1 MGAFFPSSGKILI
14 EFPNPKPKP
23 NPKIPSA
30 TSIPSKSMRD
40 STKVIRSSL
49 TPAIPGE
56 PLHPGPVFAAPYHTP
71 GDPSEAAYT
80 YARSHNP
87 TWTALEQAIGQMESG
102 SESGSGYQASA
113 LVFASGM
120 AACTAVFGAVLRP
133 GDAVVLPSNAYFAA
147 RVLVQEYFAKMGI
160 ELRTAPTANNAQAA
174 LLEGAKLLWLESPS
188 NPTMEVCDIASL
200 CEAAHR
206 AGALVAVDNTT
217 PTPLGQLPLV
227 LGANFSVASDAK
239 SMTGHS
245 DILLGHVAVR
255 NPELRAKID
264 QWRTLTGGVLG
275 PMEAWLGLR
284 SIATLPLRLERS
296 CENAQQLAE
305 FLTTRRE
312 VESVFYPGLATHPGH
327 AIAAKQM
334 RHFGAVLS
342 FVLGSRAAAET
353 FLSSSKLLT
362 EATSFGG
369 ITTTAERRARW
380 GGDAVAEGFIRM
392 SAGCEAI
399 EDLIEDVSQALDAA
413 R

>member
-1 MGAFFPSSGKILI
+1 
-14 EFPNPKPKP
+14 
-23 NPKIPSA
+23 
-30 TSIPSKSMRD
+30 MRD
-40 STKVIRSSL
+40 STKIIRSSL
-49 TPAIPGE
+49 TPVVPGE
-56 PLHPGPVFAAPYHTP
+56 PLHSGPVFAAPYHTP
-71 GDPSEAAYT
+71 GDPAVSPYS

-87 TWTALEQAIGQMESG
+87 TWTELERAIGQMESG
-102 SESGSGYQASA
+102 PGYLASA

-133 GDAVVLPSNAYFAA
+133 GDAVVLPANAYFAT
-147 RVLVQEYFAKMGI
+147 RVLVQEYFTKMGI

-188 NPTMEVCDIASL
+188 NPTMEICDIAAL

-217 PTPLGQLPLV
+217 STPLGQRPLA
-227 LGANFSVASDAK
+227 LGADFSVASDAK

-245 DILLGHVAVR
+245 DILLGHVAIR
-255 NPELRAKID
+255 DPELRAKID

-296 CENAQQLAE
+296 CENAQRIAE

-312 VESVFYPGLATHPGH
+312 VESVLYPGLPTHPGH
-327 AIAAKQM
+327 AIAARQM
-334 RHFGAVLS
+334 RYFGAVLS
-342 FVLGSRAAAET
+342 FVLRDRAAAET
-353 FLSSSKLLT
+353 FLSRSKLLT

-380 GGDAVAEGFIRM
+380 GGDAVSEGFIRM
-392 SAGCEAI
+392 SAGCEAV
-399 EDLIEDVSQALDAA
+399 EDLIEDMAQALDAA